1 MERFGPVGSFVSFEE
16 CRSILPWL
24 VLVLSDRSEA
34 AMLESVKTKKTYHNN
49 NDKNFAGKRHG
60 GHATPFEIQRKKQ
73 GFSGGIKHYIYPF
86 TETYSDI
93 FYTRPLLTIY
103 Q

>member
-24 VLVLSDRSEA
+24 VLVVSDRSEA
-34 AMLESVKTKKTYHNN
+34 AMLESVKTKKIYHNN

-60 GHATPFEIQRKKQ
+60 GHATPFNNNNTLYLHSQLQMVLQKYRKIMIIIIRITSK
-73 GFSGGIKHYIYPF
+73 
-86 TETYSDI
+86 DM
-93 FYTRPLLTIY
+93 
-103 Q
+103 